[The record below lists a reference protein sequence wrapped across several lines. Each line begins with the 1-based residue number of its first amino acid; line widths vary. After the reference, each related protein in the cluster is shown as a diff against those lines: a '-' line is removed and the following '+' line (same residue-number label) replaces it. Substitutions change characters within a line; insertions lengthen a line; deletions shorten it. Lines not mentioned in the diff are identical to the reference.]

1 MVSDKSLIFA
11 LSNNKTDCIMKA
23 KATIYMPSRD
33 KEEEYNVFF
42 EKDFRK
48 MSWLEACAIARS
60 QIPVK
65 CAFRIEKIMIARD
78 E

>member
-1 MVSDKSLIFA
+1 
-11 LSNNKTDCIMKA
+11 MKA
-23 KATIYMPSRD
+23 LATIYIPSRD